1 MQTMGVGSSNKKHM
15 QSMEEKKGPVLR
27 VWSFETVVFQVGG
40 LFQMILFSVVF
51 FRFILNTTPLGL
63 FSSGLYLASLAV
75 PFFLLKNACI
85 LDFYH
90 DHVLLWSLVRR
101 KRIAYLDVSEI
112 VFFNTKNAG
121 NLDFYYQ
128 RGKGFVKCNVIVGL
142 SDRNVS
148 ALDTIL
154 KTTGLKK
161 VRGPSSKYRRRLFG
175 WERNR

>member
-1 MQTMGVGSSNKKHM
+1 MD
-15 QSMEEKKGPVLR
+15 EKKVPALR

-40 LFQMILFSVVF
+40 LFQMVLFSVVF
-51 FRFILNTTPLGL
+51 GRFIWNTTPLDL
-63 FSSGLYLASLAV
+63 FSGGLYLASLAV

-112 VFFNTKNAG
+112 VFFNTKSAG

-128 RGKGFVKCNVIVGL
+128 RRKRFVKCNVIVGL
-142 SDRNVS
+142 SDRNTL
-148 ALDTIL
+148 AMDAIL
-154 KTTGLKK
+154 KNAGLKK
-161 VRGPSSKYRRRLFG
+161 VNGPSSKYRQRLFG
-175 WERNR
+175 WERKQGDAVIVDDHREKRRG